1 MRVRFDLISPI
12 NPAFPCFDR
21 GCIVLF
27 AMLLIV
33 PALASS
39 SWSAPSATAFS
50 VQTVDRAHKADRL
63 PLRRDPA
70 VAMHL
75 PEGCESL
82 VSSVDLSPLAK
93 MARTCES

>member
-1 MRVRFDLISPI
+1 MRVRFDLISSI
-12 NPAFPCFDR
+12 NPAFPCFGR

-39 SWSAPSATAFS
+39 SSSAPSASAFS
-50 VQTVDRAHKADRL
+50 AQTVDRAHKADRL

-82 VSSVDLSPLAK
+82 VSSVDVSPLAK